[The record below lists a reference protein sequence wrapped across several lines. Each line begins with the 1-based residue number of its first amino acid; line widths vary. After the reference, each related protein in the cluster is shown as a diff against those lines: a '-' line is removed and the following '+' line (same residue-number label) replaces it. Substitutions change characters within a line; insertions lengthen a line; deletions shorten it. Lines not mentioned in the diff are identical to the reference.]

1 LRQGHPSRHIL
12 TFFPGLSAGGASG
25 VFLLHRS
32 AERRSAAGRREPG
45 GAHHAAS
52 LERRDEGGVGG
63 SYHKVYGLRPCQGN
77 IFPKQMVIFFGQ
89 KGCELIDVDG

>member
-1 LRQGHPSRHIL
+1 M
-12 TFFPGLSAGGASG
+12 FF
-25 VFLLHRS
+25 FHRS

-63 SYHKVYGLRPCQGN
+63 SYHKVYGLRLCQGN
-77 IFPKQMVIFFGQ
+77 ILQDKWSFFFGQ
-89 KGCELIDVDG
+89 KGCELMDVDG